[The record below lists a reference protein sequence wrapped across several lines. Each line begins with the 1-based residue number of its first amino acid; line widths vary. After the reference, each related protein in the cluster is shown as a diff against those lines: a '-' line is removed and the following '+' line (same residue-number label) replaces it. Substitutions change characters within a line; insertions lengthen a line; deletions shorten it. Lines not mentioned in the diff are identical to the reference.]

1 MFAMRPEPGKLIVAT
16 LGFNEPFSSMT
27 HLLGA
32 GVFLVWGMVFLIR
45 NRGVAA
51 QSAAVS
57 VFVIGVTFALAMSG
71 VFHLLTP
78 GTTGRAVLQRLDHA
92 AIFFLIAAT
101 FTPIHVVKFR
111 GFLRWGILLLVW
123 TAAIVSITLKSIFF
137 EGFAEWVGLML
148 YLSLGWV
155 GALSGYYLYRRFGIE
170 YIRPLLYGALAY
182 TIGAAMEYARFPVVV
197 PRLIGPHELF
207 HIMVLI
213 GISMHW
219 IFIRRIAGKTNA
231 CAPSLGGA
239 LATYTP
245 RPFRSP

>member
-1 MFAMRPEPGKLIVAT
+1 MRPDLDTVAAGIPG
-16 LGFNEPFSSMT
+16 FSEPFSSMT

-32 GVFLVWGMVFLIR
+32 MVFLILGIVFLVR

-51 QSAAVS
+51 RTTAVS

-71 VFHLLTP
+71 VFHMLTP
-78 GTTGRAVLQRLDHA
+78 GTTGRAVLHRLDHA

-123 TAAIVSITLKSIFF
+123 TAAIVGITLKSIFF
-137 EGFAEWVGLML
+137 EDFAKSVGLTL
-148 YLSLGWV
+148 YLTLGWV

-170 YIRPLLYGALAY
+170 YIKPLLYGGIAY
-182 TIGAAMEYARFPVVV
+182 TIGAAMEHAHFPVVV

-207 HIMVLI
+207 HIMVLT
-213 GISMHW
+213 GITMHW
-219 IFIRRIAGKTNA
+219 IFVQRVARKTTS
-231 CAPSLGGA
+231 CAPNLG
-239 LATYTP
+239 LAPAPDTP
-245 RPFRSP
+245 RL